1 MPVLLIAEVPNLTE
15 EVYAGMAD
23 QMMPLMRA
31 SKGFLCHAGGPN
43 PAGGW
48 RVVEVWESEEDG
60 QNWFN
65 DNINPTC
72 HLASCLIRRITPF
85 TPRSPS
91 RAPSP
96 GAPGRWKV
104 LQGPALACRVPGR
117 AWRAAARRG
126 EIHGSVRFGR
136 IVCHG

>member
-31 SKGFLCHAGGPN
+31 SKAFICHDGGPN

-48 RVVEVWESEEDG
+48 RLVEVWESEEDG

-65 DNINPTC
+65 DNIKPNLP
-72 HLASCLIRRITPF
+72 
-85 TPRSPS
+85 
-91 RAPSP
+91 P
-96 GAPGRWKV
+96 GI
-104 LQGPALACRVPGR
+104 VPNQTYYPLHT
-117 AWRAAARRG
+117 A
-126 EIHGSVRFGR
+126 VTK
-136 IVCHG
+136 